1 MFSLRTYKVTLIL
14 IDSFTLEEFLFCPT
28 AENFAYYF
36 YKKLIDLGYGVHRVT
51 VYETPNNCAVYEEE

>member
-1 MFSLRTYKVTLIL
+1 MNEDFHLEKV
-14 IDSFTLEEFLFCPT
+14 SFRPT

-36 YKKLIDLGYGVHRVT
+36 YKKLTELGYGVHCVE